1 MRERVAQHAKC
12 DREDDQD
19 QQRLEKRRDPFQT
32 IEHRSR
38 LYAKCRGKLT
48 RAVPLTFVAGSAHDV
63 LGPDLARVV
72 ESALQERFRVKDGQ
86 GDEPYRSDE
95 VDVRG
100 WVALQRRIPQIAG
113 IDAYQAVF
121 VDAPL
126 KGIEEIVLPN
136 VADPFHV
143 ASLPA
148 LLDALRKFAT
158 SSSLPTD
165 DVELM
170 QLAAKYLEDDELVE
184 ADLDIQTYVQL
195 MLSARQAVARQ
206 QALWIVG

>member
-1 MRERVAQHAKC
+1 MR
-12 DREDDQD
+12 
-19 QQRLEKRRDPFQT
+19 QRFA
-32 IEHRSR
+32 IE
-38 LYAKCRGKLT
+38 
-48 RAVPLTFVAGSAHDV
+48 
-63 LGPDLARVV
+63 
-72 ESALQERFRVKDGQ
+72 DGQ

-100 WVALQRRIPQIAG
+100 WVALQQRIPQIAA

-121 VDAPL
+121 VDAPV
-126 KGIEEIVLPN
+126 KGIEEISLPN

-143 ASLPA
+143 ASLSA
-148 LLDALRKFAT
+148 LVTALQIFAA

-170 QLAAKYLEDDELVE
+170 QLAAKYLEEDELIE
-184 ADLDIQTYVQL
+184 ADLDIQTYIQL
-195 MLSARQAVARQ
+195 MLSARQAVARR

>member
-1 MRERVAQHAKC
+1 MVSSPAVA
-12 DREDDQD
+12 
-19 QQRLEKRRDPFQT
+19 
-32 IEHRSR
+32 
-38 LYAKCRGKLT
+38 
-48 RAVPLTFVAGSAHDV
+48 LTFVAGSAHDV
-63 LGPDLARVV
+63 LGHDLARAV
-72 ESALQERFRVKDGQ
+72 EDALRQRFLLKDSQ
-86 GDEPYRSDE
+86 GEEPYRSDE

-100 WVALQRRIPQIAG
+100 WMALQARIPQIAG

-126 KGIEEIVLPN
+126 EGIEEIALPN

-143 ASLPA
+143 VSLSA
-148 LLDALRKFAT
+148 LVDGLQKFAAA
-158 SSSLPTD
+158 SSLPTD

-170 QLAAKYLEDDELVE
+170 ELAAKYLEDDELIE

-195 MLSARQAVARQ
+195 MLSARQAIARH

>member
-1 MRERVAQHAKC
+1 MQSAVVSSH
-12 DREDDQD
+12 
-19 QQRLEKRRDPFQT
+19 
-32 IEHRSR
+32 
-38 LYAKCRGKLT
+38 
-48 RAVPLTFVAGSAHDV
+48 AVPLTFIAGSAHDV
-63 LGPDLARVV
+63 LGPDLARAV
-72 ESALQERFRVKDGQ
+72 EAALLQRFSIKDGKR
-86 GDEPYRSDE
+86 DDPYRSDE

-100 WVALQRRIPQIAG
+100 WVALQQRISQIAG

-126 KGIEEIVLPN
+126 KGIEEIAVPN

-143 ASLPA
+143 ASLPT
-148 LLDALRKFAT
+148 LLDALRTFAARM
-158 SSSLPTD
+158 SLPTD

-170 QLAAKYLEDDELVE
+170 QLAAKYLEDDELVD

-195 MLSARQAVARQ
+195 MLSAGQAVARK

>member
-1 MRERVAQHAKC
+1 MQSAVVSSH
-12 DREDDQD
+12 
-19 QQRLEKRRDPFQT
+19 
-32 IEHRSR
+32 
-38 LYAKCRGKLT
+38 
-48 RAVPLTFVAGSAHDV
+48 AVPLTFVAGSAHDV
-63 LGPDLARVV
+63 LGPDLAHAV
-72 ESALQERFRVKDGQ
+72 EGVLQQRFSIEDGQ

-100 WVALQRRIPQIAG
+100 WVALQERIPQIAG
-113 IDAYQAVF
+113 IDAYQCVF

-126 KGIEEIVLPN
+126 KGIEEIALPN

-148 LLDALRKFAT
+148 LVDALRKFAA
-158 SSSLPTD
+158 SRSLPTD
-165 DVELM
+165 DVELIK
-170 QLAAKYLEDDELVE
+170 LSAKYLEDDELIE

-195 MLSARQAVARQ
+195 MLSARQAVARR

>member
-1 MRERVAQHAKC
+1 MR
-12 DREDDQD
+12 
-19 QQRLEKRRDPFQT
+19 QRFA
-32 IEHRSR
+32 I
-38 LYAKCRGKLT
+38 
-48 RAVPLTFVAGSAHDV
+48 
-63 LGPDLARVV
+63 
-72 ESALQERFRVKDGQ
+72 KDGQ
-86 GDEPYRSDE
+86 VDEPYRSDE

-121 VDAPL
+121 VDAPV

-143 ASLPA
+143 ASLSA
-148 LLDALRKFAT
+148 LVDTLQKFAAL
-158 SSSLPTD
+158 SSLPTD

-170 QLAAKYLEDDELVE
+170 QLAAKYLEDDALIE
-184 ADLDIQTYVQL
+184 ADLDVQTYVQL
-195 MLSARQAVARQ
+195 MLSARQAVARR

>member
-1 MRERVAQHAKC
+1 MQSAVVSCH
-12 DREDDQD
+12 
-19 QQRLEKRRDPFQT
+19 
-32 IEHRSR
+32 
-38 LYAKCRGKLT
+38 
-48 RAVPLTFVAGSAHDV
+48 AVPLTFIAGSAHDV
-63 LGPDLARVV
+63 LGPDLAPAVQA
-72 ESALQERFRVKDGQ
+72 ALQQRFSITDGQ
-86 GDEPYRSDE
+86 NDEPYRSDE

-100 WVALQRRIPQIAG
+100 WVALQQRIPQIAG

-126 KGIEEIVLPN
+126 KGIEEIALPN

-148 LLDALRKFAT
+148 LLDALRLFAAT
-158 SSSLPTD
+158 RSLPTD

-170 QLAAKYLEDDELVE
+170 QLAAKYLEDDELFE

-195 MLSARQAVARQ
+195 MLSAGQAVARQ